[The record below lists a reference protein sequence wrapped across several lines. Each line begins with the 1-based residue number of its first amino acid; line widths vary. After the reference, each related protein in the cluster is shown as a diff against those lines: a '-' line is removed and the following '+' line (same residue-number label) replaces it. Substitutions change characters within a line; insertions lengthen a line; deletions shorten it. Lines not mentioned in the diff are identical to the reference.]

1 MPRLLACVLCEKVIT
16 DRLED
21 LSSLITV
28 LESVTVNVPD
38 TLNKI
43 PDTLLIPMRWA
54 LFMIWMR
61 EKADTAEH
69 YEVMVHVVSPS
80 GRETHLA
87 FIEPLDFLPNKS
99 GQRVVGRSR
108 AFPAAEQGYYTIRA
122 AVREKGAVNW
132 DERGTWPFFVT
143 HKTVEATT
151 PLTALA
157 PTSQVAYRS
166 SQPARRKQTKKR

>member
-1 MPRLLACVLCEKVIT
+1 MPKLLACVMCEKVIT

-38 TLNKI
+38 TLDKI

-61 EKADTAEH
+61 EKGDAGEH
-69 YEVMVHVVSPS
+69 HEVMVHIVSPS
-80 GRETHLA
+80 GRETHPA
-87 FIEPLDFLPNKS
+87 IIVPLDFPSNKS

-108 AFPAAEQGYYTIRA
+108 AFPAAEQGFYTIRA
-122 AVREKGAVNW
+122 AIREKGAINW
-132 DERGTWPFFVT
+132 DERGAWPFFVA
-143 HKTVEATT
+143 HKRVEATT
-151 PLTALA
+151 PLIA
-157 PTSQVAYRS
+157 PVATSQAPSAS
-166 SQPARRKQTKKR
+166 SQPARRKQTRKR